1 MRLPELG
8 SIIRKARLAKG
19 TTQDAL
25 AKRIDLS
32 RTTVNQLENGLV
44 PDLGIR
50 KVQSL
55 LEELGL
61 DLHVRPLARRPNYV
75 RMALGTANSSYREK
89 MTEGELMRALIS
101 GRIPRGRRPHLR
113 TLLEEAPP
121 PVLRG
126 VVHDIGKY
134 MGHDRV
140 RTNALVIAEVLGL
153 PRTAKSR
160 LAAR

>member
-1 MRLPELG
+1 MHIPELG
-8 SIIRKARLAKG
+8 SIIRKARLARG

-25 AKRIDLS
+25 AKRIGLS
-32 RTTVNQLENGLV
+32 RTTVNQLENGVV

-61 DLHVRPLARRPNYV
+61 DLHVLPLARRPDSV
-75 RMALGTANSSYREK
+75 RMALGSANSSYREK

-101 GRIPRGRRPHLR
+101 GRIPRSRRPHLR

-121 PVLRG
+121 SVLRG
-126 VVHDIGKY
+126 IVQEVGKY
-134 MGHDRV
+134 VGHERV
-140 RTNALVIAEVLGL
+140 RANTLVIAEALGAL
-153 PRTAKSR
+153 QIAKAR
-160 LAAR
+160 LRAG